1 MFCIHKYI
9 DTPYKMLILHVCYFR
24 YDKWEYIL
32 YRYLIE
38 QGCNLAA
45 VNNDGELALD
55 IAESNEMEDMIQ
67 QHINKAGL
75 YLYVHPQ
82 DIRSLLRKLLI
93 IDLRGRS
100 KLWKS

>member
-1 MFCIHKYI
+1 MYI
-9 DTPYKMLILHVCYFR
+9 VVFHI
-24 YDKWEYIL
+24 IIS

-55 IAESNEMEDMIQ
+55 IAEKVEMEDMLQ

-75 YLYVHPQ
+75 CLY
-82 DIRSLLRKLLI
+82 ISRI
-93 IDLRGRS
+93 
-100 KLWKS
+100 

>member
-1 MFCIHKYI
+1 MFIVFIVINEELC
-9 DTPYKMLILHVCYFR
+9 MLFF
-24 YDKWEYIL
+24 

-55 IAESNEMEDMIQ
+55 IAESDEMEDMLQ

-75 YLYVHPQ
+75 YLYMYICRMSMRPTA
-82 DIRSLLRKLLI
+82 
-93 IDLRGRS
+93 
-100 KLWKS
+100 

>member
-1 MFCIHKYI
+1 MYCN
-9 DTPYKMLILHVCYFR
+9 
-24 YDKWEYIL
+24 KWKITYVIF

-55 IAESNEMEDMIQ
+55 IAESDEMEDMLQ

-75 YLYVHPQ
+75 YLYVYLQ
-82 DIRSLLRKLLI
+82 DV
-93 IDLRGRS
+93 
-100 KLWKS
+100 

>member
-1 MFCIHKYI
+1 MF
-9 DTPYKMLILHVCYFR
+9 
-24 YDKWEYIL
+24 

-55 IAESNEMEDMIQ
+55 IAESDEMEDMLQ

-75 YLYVHPQ
+75 YLYVYLQ
-82 DIRSLLRKLLI
+82 DV
-93 IDLRGRS
+93 
-100 KLWKS
+100 